1 MIMDINLILKIFNN
15 HNFEQM
21 IKMQQDKNQKLLME
35 DENQL
40 SLSYTMLKKSYEQ

>member
-1 MIMDINLILKIFNN
+1 MDINLILKIFNN

-35 DENQL
+35 DEN
-40 SLSYTMLKKSYEQ
+40 